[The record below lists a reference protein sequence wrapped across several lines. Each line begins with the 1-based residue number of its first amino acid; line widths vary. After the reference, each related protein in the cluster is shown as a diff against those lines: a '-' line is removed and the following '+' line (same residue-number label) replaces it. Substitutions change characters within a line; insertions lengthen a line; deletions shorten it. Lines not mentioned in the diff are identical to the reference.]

1 MNNTVSWSLSI
12 KTFFKITQQISFV
25 IIDYPSLAEIMIIK
39 NIGRIL
45 KVAFKVIQINGT

>member
-39 NIGRIL
+39 NPS
-45 KVAFKVIQINGT
+45 KYWENFKSCI